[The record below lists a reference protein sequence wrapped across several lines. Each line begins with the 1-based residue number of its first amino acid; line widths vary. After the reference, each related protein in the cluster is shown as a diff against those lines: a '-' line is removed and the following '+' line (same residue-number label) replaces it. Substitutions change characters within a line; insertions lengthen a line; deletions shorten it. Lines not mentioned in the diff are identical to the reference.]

1 MTTTGTVPPAKTF
14 MGLAIPLARVK
25 PGSLKCVGFHDA
37 KNAFN
42 GIQVK
47 TVSRHFDEGMFF
59 RTNTFCT
66 ATALCI
72 EALSRT
78 RKLSLG
84 K

>member
-1 MTTTGTVPPAKTF
+1 
-14 MGLAIPLARVK
+14 MGLTIPLARVE
-25 PGSLKCVGFHDA
+25 PCSLKCVGFHNA

-47 TVSRHFDEGMFF
+47 RVSRHFDEGMFF
-59 RTNTFCT
+59 CTNTFCT
-66 ATALCI
+66 ATSLCI

>member
-1 MTTTGTVPPAKTF
+1 
-14 MGLAIPLARVK
+14 MGLAIPLARVE
-25 PGSLKCVGFHDA
+25 PGSLKCVGFNDA

-47 TVSRHFDEGMFF
+47 RVSRHFDEGMFF

-66 ATALCI
+66 ATSLCI
-72 EALSRT
+72 EELSRT

>member
-1 MTTTGTVPPAKTF
+1 
-14 MGLAIPLARVK
+14 MGLTIPLARVE
-25 PGSLKCVGFHDA
+25 PCSLKYVGFHDA

-47 TVSRHFDEGMFF
+47 RVSRHFDEGMFF
-59 RTNTFCT
+59 CTNTFCT
-66 ATALCI
+66 ATSLCI

>member
-1 MTTTGTVPPAKTF
+1 
-14 MGLAIPLARVK
+14 MGLAIPLARVE
-25 PGSLKCVGFHDA
+25 PGSLKCLGFHDA

-47 TVSRHFDEGMFF
+47 RVSRHFDEGIFF

-66 ATALCI
+66 ASLCI